1 MISKIINNKIV
12 FLFILPFLLGSISV
26 FTFSPFNIS
35 IFGFISIS
43 GIFLLLT
50 YVNRKSKNIY
60 RKKPFLSNFFYTGFF
75 FGFGF
80 FLFSIYWISYSL
92 TFEDSFKFLIPISV
106 ILIPAFLASFFGI
119 IFFLIGPFLRNNIGS
134 ILIFSVSL
142 SLIDYLRGNILTG
155 FPWNIWVYSFSWF
168 TEGIQLVNFFG
179 LYGLNLISITI
190 FCLPAAFFFK
200 KTNKILVLLFYFLL
214 FLIFYT
220 VGSYNINKNKKFL
233 ENIPD
238 NQFVNIKII
247 SPDLDL
253 KYNLD
258 NKDVHEI
265 IDNLIKYS
273 EPDKDKKT
281 IFVWPE
287 GIFAGLYLNDISD
300 FKKKIEKAF
309 SKKHLIIFG
318 SNTINQDTQEIF
330 NSLVVVNNNFEILY
344 QYNKRKLVPF
354 GEFLPLEKKLSLL
367 GLKKITEGYGSFTS
381 GKDKGFFKYEDI
393 FLLPLICYELIFPE
407 LVQKSSDKINLII
420 NISEDVWFKNSIG
433 IYQHF
438 SKAVFRS
445 IESNTYLVRA
455 ANKGISAFIDNRGNI
470 LKKLELNEKGNIE
483 MKVPLINN
491 SYKNKNDLIF
501 YLLLFTYIIIF
512 LLKKND

>member
-106 ILIPAFLASFFGI
+106 ILIPAFLALFFGI

-190 FCLPAAFFFK
+190 FCLPAAFFF
-200 KTNKILVLLFYFLL
+200 
-214 FLIFYT
+214 
-220 VGSYNINKNKKFL
+220 
-233 ENIPD
+233 
-238 NQFVNIKII
+238 
-247 SPDLDL
+247 
-253 KYNLD
+253 
-258 NKDVHEI
+258 
-265 IDNLIKYS
+265 
-273 EPDKDKKT
+273 
-281 IFVWPE
+281 
-287 GIFAGLYLNDISD
+287 
-300 FKKKIEKAF
+300 
-309 SKKHLIIFG
+309 
-318 SNTINQDTQEIF
+318 
-330 NSLVVVNNNFEILY
+330 
-344 QYNKRKLVPF
+344 
-354 GEFLPLEKKLSLL
+354 
-367 GLKKITEGYGSFTS
+367 
-381 GKDKGFFKYEDI
+381 
-393 FLLPLICYELIFPE
+393 
-407 LVQKSSDKINLII
+407 
-420 NISEDVWFKNSIG
+420 
-433 IYQHF
+433 
-438 SKAVFRS
+438 
-445 IESNTYLVRA
+445 
-455 ANKGISAFIDNRGNI
+455 
-470 LKKLELNEKGNIE
+470 
-483 MKVPLINN
+483 
-491 SYKNKNDLIF
+491 
-501 YLLLFTYIIIF
+501 
-512 LLKKND
+512 